1 MGDTRVEIQ
10 LEVEKEYQRFL
21 KDIKDSGFV
30 FDCYMDEAW
39 YEDNHS
45 HNSIGRAM
53 EILERKIRE
62 YLHKNRPDEFVVY
75 SDWSVHI
82 MKKEKAEE
90 IGMRKSLIESG
101 VVR

>member
-1 MGDTRVEIQ
+1 MQ
-10 LEVEKEYQRFL
+10 LEIEDEYQQFL
-21 KDIKDSGFV
+21 EDIKDSGFI
-30 FDCYMDEAW
+30 FGAYMDETE
-39 YEDNHS
+39 YEDDYS
-45 HNSIGRAM
+45 HNSIGNAM

-62 YLHKNRPDEFVVY
+62 YLHKNRPDEFIVY

-90 IGMRKSLIESG
+90 IGMRKSLIESS